1 MLLVSQGVI
10 QNFHGHTEVTTLE
23 GTTQVIAGGPAAS
36 QIAIKQLGTN
46 GGGFF
51 NVNSAHP
58 FENSTPFNNF
68 IETFSIAII
77 PFALA
82 FTFGYMVKD
91 RRQGRAVFAIMVA
104 IWGLMS
110 IGAMALEGNGNPQ
123 PRRGSAS
130 ISRSAPSS
138 PVAATSKARR
148 CASARAP
155 RDCGR
160 QRPPERRTDR

>member
-1 MLLVSQGVI
+1 M
-10 QNFHGHTEVTTLE
+10 
-23 GTTQVIAGGPAAS
+23 IAGGPAAS

-68 IETFSIAII
+68 IEMFSIVII

-82 FTFGYMVKD
+82 FTFGHMVKD

-104 IWGLMS
+104 IWSLMS
-110 IGAMALEGNGNPQ
+110 IGAMALEGQRQRRTSTELGADQSVSAELAGGGNLEGKEV
-123 PRRGSAS
+123 RFGTGAS
-130 ISRSAPSS
+130 GLWAVDDHRNVERLGQLDARQHD
-138 PVAATSKARR
+138 AARR
-148 CASARAP
+148 RASP
-155 RDCGR
+155 
-160 QRPPERRTDR
+160 